1 MLISGLL
8 LCQPQR
14 APAQTLALLL
24 LLCGAACAAGATM
37 QPEEQTTSEY
47 VVPRE
52 LDASGGTDV
61 TSQLQAFFDSVPD
74 TSIIRF
80 RSGARYRIDGTLVL
94 RDRHGLTFDG
104 RSATF
109 VATTQADRR
118 RRHWMFVRGSG
129 IRIRSMTVV
138 GANPY
143 AGVSDQAYNA
153 DLEAQHG
160 FDFQGVQGVELDS
173 VTVTDVWGDFVYV
186 GMDVSTWT
194 WSKNVWI
201 HDSHFDRN
209 GRQGISVTGAE
220 DVRIERNYIGNIRR
234 SSIDLEPFDTRGG
247 IRRLLVSN
255 NHFGPGRL
263 TFIASKGAAAPI
275 DDITIEGNRVTGDK
289 LTVTVV
295 APVGSRRSRFRIL
308 NNTSDMPFGSP
319 EALMNFVRVDSIE
332 IRGNVQPLAPLRQMT
347 AVLAKESCGI
357 VVKDNVFSGALKELV
372 VEPFSNCP

>member
-1 MLISGLL
+1 
-8 LCQPQR
+8 
-14 APAQTLALLL
+14 
-24 LLCGAACAAGATM
+24 
-37 QPEEQTTSEY
+37 
-47 VVPRE
+47 
-52 LDASGGTDV
+52 
-61 TSQLQAFFDSVPD
+61 
-74 TSIIRF
+74 
-80 RSGARYRIDGTLVL
+80 
-94 RDRHGLTFDG
+94 
-104 RSATF
+104 
-109 VATTQADRR
+109 
-118 RRHWMFVRGSG
+118 
-129 IRIRSMTVV
+129 MTVV